1 MTITKRMALALA
13 LGSVMALAVSSVA
26 QATHVRPQGAAQFRV
41 PMVIAYNACAL
52 PGNRTHGPALSFP
65 SCAPPVQ
72 ASDWLTV
79 GTTDANTFAPQ
90 SNGSVSITVC
100 PAGTTG
106 TGACSTPAGMSV
118 PDVRLAGS
126 ATDVRCRVGL
136 SGGQGQCEG
145 AALSDYTGEVEANAQ
160 IRITDH
166 HNNATPGGTGDT
178 ATVIDVPFPV
188 VVDCSANPAGGT
200 ATAIGGTCSV
210 ITRANAVVPGAV
222 VPTKRANVEIG
233 QVFVLD
239 GGQDGLTASTTDNQ
253 DHFGRQGIFI
263 P

>member
-26 QATHVRPQGAAQFRV
+26 QATHVRPQGAVQFRV
-41 PMVIAYNACAL
+41 PMVVAYNACAL

-90 SNGSVSITVC
+90 SNGSVQVTVC
-100 PAGTTG
+100 PNGTVA
-106 TGACSTPAGMSV
+106 GACSTPPGMSA

-126 ATDVRCRVGL
+126 ATDVRCRVGTT
-136 SGGQGQCEG
+136 GGQGQCEG
-145 AALSDYTGEVEANAQ
+145 GALSDYQGDIEANAN

-166 HNNATPGGTGDT
+166 HNNVTPGGTGDT
-178 ATVIDVPFPV
+178 ATVIDIPFPV
-188 VVDCSANPAGGT
+188 VVPCNEVPLGGPAST
-200 ATAIGGTCSV
+200 TIGGSCSIV
-210 ITRANAVVPGAV
+210 TRANAVVPGAV
-222 VPTKRANVEIG
+222 VPTKRANIEIG
-233 QVFVLD
+233 QIYALD
-239 GGQDGLTASTTDNQ
+239 GGQDGVTLSTSDNQ
-253 DHFGRQGIFI
+253 DHFARQGIFI